1 MRGASGRRKGSPA
14 GAAARENG
22 RMHEPPPASAQP
34 PQTTVGRLLAE
45 AAGRLPGDEA
55 RPEAERLLAHVLG
68 VGSTWL
74 YTHRDDAPS
83 AAHVAEF
90 NRLIDRRLAGE
101 PVAYLIGHR
110 GFWRFDL
117 AVTPATLIPRPET
130 ERLVELALDRL
141 PEGVPLRV
149 ADLGTG
155 TGAIALAIA
164 FERPLAQVV
173 ATDASAEALV
183 VARANAQAL
192 GLSRV
197 DFREGDWLAPLAG
210 ERFDLIAS
218 NPPYIAND
226 DVHLGQ
232 GDLRFE
238 PASALASGAD
248 GLDDIRR
255 IAAAAPAHLREGGW
269 LLVEHGWHQGDAVRE
284 VFARAGFEAIETV
297 KDWEHR
303 DRVTLG
309 RRG

>member
-1 MRGASGRRKGSPA
+1 
-14 GAAARENG
+14 
-22 RMHEPPPASAQP
+22 MHEPLPSDAPAEPA
-34 PQTTVGRLLAE
+34 TVGRLLAE
-45 AAGRLPGDEA
+45 ATSRLPGDEA
-55 RPEAERLLAHVLG
+55 RAEAERLLAHALG
-68 VGSTWL
+68 VGTTWL
-74 YTHRDDAPS
+74 YVHRDDVPPAGP
-83 AAHVAEF
+83 VAEF
-90 NRLIDRRLAGE
+90 ERLVDRRLAGE
-101 PVAYLIGHR
+101 PVAYLIGRR

-141 PEGVPLRV
+141 PEGAVLRV

-164 FERPLAQVV
+164 LERPLAQVV
-173 ATDASAEALV
+173 ATDASAAALA
-183 VARANAQAL
+183 VARANAEAL

-197 DFREGDWLAPLAG
+197 QFREGDWFAPLAG

-218 NPPYIAND
+218 NPPYIAD
-226 DVHLGQ
+226 DDAHLRQ

-238 PASALASGAD
+238 PAGALSSGPD

-255 IAAAAPAHLREGGW
+255 IAAAAPAHLRAGGW
-269 LLVEHGWHQGDAVRE
+269 LLVEHGWDQGEAVRQ

-297 KDWEHR
+297 RDWEAR

-309 RRG
+309 RH